1 MPRAQLAGREQ
12 RARGP
17 SRTSGDGA
25 WAAPSVANICGRIRR
40 LKPTPHG
47 TGSPER
53 QHAMLCVMATKN
65 EHATAGPDLRGKTVW
80 AIDTLSRVYQLFHA
94 LPEMSAPDGRPVS
107 AVYGLTRDL
116 LDIVEKKKPDYLLCA
131 MDAPGPTFR
140 HEQFEAYKATRAEM
154 PADLVP
160 QIPLVR
166 RLFEV
171 MEIPCLELAGYEA
184 DDLLATVAEQTVQ
197 RGGECVLATADK
209 DARQLI
215 GEQVRLLNLRT
226 NALIG
231 AEELHGEWGLR
242 PDQVVD
248 YLALVGDAVDNVPGI
263 PGVGPKT
270 ASELLVK
277 FGTLDNLLE
286 HIDEVSGKK
295 RKENLATH
303 ADTARAGRELI
314 RLERAVPVE
323 IPWEAARLHP
333 PAAEQLAEFLREMG
347 FKSIVG
353 KVLAGQPAVTPTAKP
368 AKQATPARGGQQA
381 FLDLGDDG
389 DEQLMPGRSSPPAV
403 TVGDTVAELSVEHEI
418 AAFVKEARKTGLLA
432 ISFVVAADARPTT
445 PPLGVVLAAGGRTVF
460 IGHDCLVKSVAVR
473 AALADPGLPKI
484 AHDMKRQWVA
494 ARVAGLDLV
503 GGVFDTLLAGYLLDA
518 GERVMGPADI
528 ARRNGLAIHLSLSSA
543 GTPFDTATLERPT
556 DAVAAAVVCQ
566 VVQQLHE
573 PLAARLRENG
583 LDDLFANVEL
593 PLATLLGAME
603 VRGVRVDTAALATL
617 SRVYTDTLS
626 RLEREIHELAGHELL
641 VTSPVQVRTV
651 LFEELKLPV
660 VKRTKTGPSTDAEV
674 LEELAQLHPL
684 PAKLL
689 EHRKFAKL
697 KSTYVDALPLLVD
710 PATGRIHTS
719 FNQTVTAT
727 GRLSSSEPNLQN
739 IPTRSAEGQQ
749 IRAAFLPREPGWR
762 FLSADYSQ
770 IELRILAHL
779 SGDAAM
785 REAFA
790 TGEDIHTRT
799 AAAVYGV
806 AGDEVTAEMRRAA
819 KAVNFG
825 ILYGQSAFGL
835 AKGLGI
841 PQPEAA
847 AFIAAY
853 FKTFAGAETFM
864 DEVLDRC
871 RRNGY
876 ITTMLGRRRAIS
888 GVRDRAGRRS
898 AAGGFALSLPERTAV
913 NTIVQGSAADLIKL
927 AMLRVDRRVKA
938 EVPEAAIVLQIHDE
952 LLLEAPAA
960 AVDPLAQIVPEEM
973 RVAMQLDVPLEVSVH
988 TGVTWADCEKG

>member
-1 MPRAQLAGREQ
+1 
-12 RARGP
+12 
-17 SRTSGDGA
+17 
-25 WAAPSVANICGRIRR
+25 
-40 LKPTPHG
+40 
-47 TGSPER
+47 
-53 QHAMLCVMATKN
+53 MLCVMTTTN
-65 EHATAGPDLRGKTVW
+65 EHVTAGPDLRGKTVW

-197 RGGECVLATADK
+197 LGGECVLATADK

-215 GEQVRLLNLRT
+215 GEQVQLLNLRT

-231 AEELHGEWGLR
+231 AEELAGEWGLR

-263 PGVGPKT
+263 PGIGPKT
-270 ASELLVK
+270 ASELMVK
-277 FGTLDNLLE
+277 FGTLDNLLD

-323 IPWEAARLHP
+323 IPWEAARVHP

-353 KVLAGQPAVTPTAKP
+353 KVLAGQPTTTTAAKS
-368 AKQATPARGGQQA
+368 AKQAVSARDREGQQA
-381 FLDLGDDG
+381 LLDLGDDE
-389 DEQLMPGRSSPPAV
+389 DAEPASGRSSPPAV
-403 TVGDTVAELSVEHEI
+403 TVVDAVAELSVEHEI
-418 AAFVKEARKTGLLA
+418 AAFVEEARKTGPLA
-432 ISFVVAADARPTT
+432 ISFVVAADARPMTH
-445 PPLGVVLAAGGRTVF
+445 PLGVVLAAGEQTVF
-460 IGHDCLVKSVAVR
+460 IGLDCLVKSPALS
-473 AALADPGLPKI
+473 AALADPGVPKI
-484 AHDMKRQWVA
+484 AHDMKRQWVT
-494 ARVAGLDLV
+494 ARAAGLDLV

-528 ARRNGLAIHLSLSSA
+528 ARRNRLAIHLPLSSA
-543 GTPFDTATLERPT
+543 GTLFDTASLERPT
-556 DAVAAAVVCQ
+556 DAIAAAVVCQ

-573 PLAARLRENG
+573 PLVARLRENG

-617 SRVYTDTLS
+617 SRVYTDTLA

-674 LEELAQLHPL
+674 LEELALLHPL

-697 KSTYVDALPLLVD
+697 KSTYVDALPLLVE

-749 IRAAFLPREPGWR
+749 IRVAFLPREPGWR

-960 AVDPLAQIVPEEM
+960 AVDSLVQIVPEEM
-973 RVAMQLDVPLEVSVH
+973 RLAMHLDVPLEVSVH
-988 TGVTWADCEKG
+988 TGVTWSDCEKS

>member
-1 MPRAQLAGREQ
+1 
-12 RARGP
+12 
-17 SRTSGDGA
+17 
-25 WAAPSVANICGRIRR
+25 
-40 LKPTPHG
+40 
-47 TGSPER
+47 
-53 QHAMLCVMATKN
+53 MLCAMANTK

-166 RLFEV
+166 RLFAV
-171 MEIPCLELAGYEA
+171 MEIPCLELAGFEA
-184 DDLLATVAEQTVQ
+184 DDLLATLAEQTT
-197 RGGECVLATADK
+197 RLGGECVLATADK

-215 GEQVRLLNLRT
+215 SEQVRLLNLRN

-231 AEELHGEWGLR
+231 AEELEAEWGLR

-248 YLALVGDAVDNVPGI
+248 YLSLVGDAVDNVPGI
-263 PGVGPKT
+263 PGIGPKT

-277 FGTLDNLLE
+277 FGTLDNLLN
-286 HIDEVSGKK
+286 HIDEVSGTK
-295 RKENLATH
+295 RKENLVAH

-314 RLERAVPVE
+314 RLERAVPIE
-323 IPWEAARLHP
+323 IPWEVARLHP

-353 KVLAGQPAVTPTAKP
+353 KVLAGQPAAKP
-368 AKQATPARGGQQA
+368 AGKAAKPAAARGGQQA
-381 FLDLGDDG
+381 LLDLGDDG
-389 DEQLMPGRSSPPAV
+389 DEHRMPGRGATRLAAV
-403 TVGDTVAELSVEHEI
+403 TAEAAVEELDTEEAI
-418 AAFVKEARKTGLLA
+418 AAFVEAARSGAPLA
-432 ISFVVAADARPTT
+432 ICFVVSAGSRPTT
-445 PPLGVVLAAGGRTVF
+445 PPLGIVLATGERTVF
-460 IGHDCLVKSVAVR
+460 IAATTLAESSAAG

-494 ARVAGLDLV
+494 ARAAGVDLA

-518 GERVMGPADI
+518 GERVMGPVDI
-528 ARRNGLAIHLSLSSA
+528 ARRHGLAINLPISAA
-543 GTPFDTATLERPT
+543 GTPFDAATLERPIEP
-556 DAVAAAVVCQ
+556 VAAAVVCQ
-566 VVQQLHE
+566 VVRRLHE
-573 PLAARLRENG
+573 PLAARLQQDG
-583 LDDLFANVEL
+583 LAALFAEVEL

-603 VRGVRVDTAALATL
+603 ARGVRVDTEALAA
-617 SRVYTDTLS
+617 LS
-626 RLEREIHELAGHELL
+626 RLYTETLARLEKEIHDLAGHELL
-641 VTSPVQVRTV
+641 ITSPVQVRTV

-660 VKRTKTGPSTDAEV
+660 VKRTKTGPSTGAEV
-674 LEELAQLHPL
+674 LEELAPLHPL

-697 KSTYVDALPLLVD
+697 KSTYVDALPALVD
-710 PATGRIHTS
+710 PTTGRIHTS

-727 GRLSSSEPNLQN
+727 GRLSSSDPNLQN

-749 IRAAFLPREPGWR
+749 IRAAFLPREPGWQ
-762 FLSADYSQ
+762 FVAADYSQ

-779 SGDAAM
+779 SGDTAM
-785 REAFA
+785 RGAFA
-790 TGEDIHTRT
+790 AGEDIHTRT

-806 AGDEVTAEMRRAA
+806 ADGEVTAEMRRAA

-853 FKTFAGAETFM
+853 FTTFAGAETFM

-871 RRNGY
+871 RRDGY
-876 ITTMLGRRRAIS
+876 VTTMLGRRRAIS

-913 NTIVQGSAADLIKL
+913 NTVVQGSAADLIKL
-927 AMLRVDRRVKA
+927 AMLRVDRRVKT

-960 AVDPLAQIVPEEM
+960 AIESLARIVPQEM
-973 RVAMQLDVPLEVSVH
+973 RAAMQLEVPLEVSVH
-988 TGVTWADCEKG
+988 TGATWAECEKG